1 VDASELPELVSSFV
15 DAIHKL
21 PGNEGS
27 PLVACPSLINPVP
40 STPRSISAPMA
51 RVVTPQRTNF
61 APASIT
67 PRAATPPNANAAPH
81 VTALHVVTPRVAG
94 GVNAPRAP
102 KSVAL
107 PAASPVP
114 LQPIHPSSEVTKTM
128 EEKLFMVRRDD
139 YKKMTREMMDV
150 LFTQEE
156 LMTSSVTGRKGG
168 TSANMKPALDIN
180 KTALIVSM
188 VHTQFPAVEVTNI
201 RQTMA

>member
-1 VDASELPELVSSFV
+1 MDASELPELVSSFV

-67 PRAATPPNANAAPH
+67 PHAATPPNANAAPH

-114 LQPIHPSSEVTKTM
+114 LQPIHPSSEVTKTVS
-128 EEKLFMVRRDD
+128 LHP
-139 YKKMTREMMDV
+139 
-150 LFTQEE
+150 
-156 LMTSSVTGRKGG
+156 VTGNNGNGRNGNG
-168 TSANMKPALDIN
+168 
-180 KTALIVSM
+180 
-188 VHTQFPAVEVTNI
+188 NI
-201 RQTMA
+201 GNGELGNGKKRQR